1 MRLYVT
7 FERPIRAPV
16 YSDEHIDFWSEVYLA
31 NRWVRARGVLFE
43 TFLAHP
49 VQILYALGALAEDCS
64 RMLLGAQRRVRE
76 QIDFSAQAERM
87 PAIARGI
94 AAAEHAG
101 ARCENGRFVEKL
113 RNHSHARADVH
124 FRGQS

>member
-1 MRLYVT
+1 MRLYT
-7 FERPIRAPV
+7 PFERSVTAPV
-16 YSDEHIDFWSEVYLA
+16 YSDEHIEFWGEVYLA
-31 NRWVRARGVLFE
+31 NRWIGARGVLFE
-43 TFLAHP
+43 NFLAYP
-49 VQILYALGALAEDCS
+49 VQILYALGALAEDC
-64 RMLLGAQRRVRE
+64 RHMLLGAQQRVRE
-76 QIDFSAQAERM
+76 QIDFSAQIERV

-113 RNHSHARADVH
+113 RHHSHARADVH